1 MNALRTALSHQ
12 RKRFPFTD
20 VRHRMKYLAVIVPS
34 SFFLSH
40 RQIVLLAG
48 VGLPPGTA
56 ILPISSVRSP
66 SPPRELRLVA
76 APGKAA
82 VTRESLPYVE
92 VLACDGII
100 PVRLARLRQDDPV
113 CIDVENQLD
122 QDITVHWRGIRL
134 PSAMD
139 GVPGLT
145 ASPVKSGTTD
155 KYEFTPPGAGTFWYQ
170 PQANTSGRGLA
181 VALAVKKRESAA
193 TNSELVWR
201 FSDWQLEND
210 GQIASDFGS
219 MMDAALSGRV
229 GKNEAMP

>member
-1 MNALRTALSHQ
+1 VT
-12 RKRFPFTD
+12 
-20 VRHRMKYLAVIVPS
+20 VPS

-48 VGLPPGTA
+48 VGLPPGAT
-56 ILPISSVRSP
+56 ILPISSVRFP

-76 APGKAA
+76 APGEAA

-100 PVRLARLRQDDPV
+100 PARLIRLRQGEPV
-113 CIDVENQLD
+113 CISVENQLD

-145 ASPVKSGTTD
+145 EPRIKSGTTF
-155 KYEFTPPGAGTFWYQ
+155 KYEFTPPGAETFWYR
-170 PQANTSGRGLA
+170 PQANTFGRGLA
-181 VALAVKKRESAA
+181 VALGVKKRESAA
-193 TNSELVWR
+193 ADSDLLWR
-201 FSDWQLEND
+201 LRDWQLEND
-210 GQIASDFGS
+210 GQIASDFGN
-219 MMDAALSGRV
+219 MMDTATSGRV
-229 GKNEAMP
+229 DEYEAMP